1 MGRNR
6 LRFILMKGFLY
17 KMMKKN
23 KKLTIRRL
31 CFIFKAS
38 KTLKVKI
45 LHKVH
50 STKKFEKIAEIYN
63 EIVKKNTTA
72 QLHQKSCEKSDG
84 CSIMARS
91 CSLGFFR
98 FGMTRIYVRSLRRKN
113 LKFFLSKTEL
123 VKNRIVR

>member
-50 STKKFEKIAEIYN
+50 NTKKFEKIAEINN
-63 EIVKKNTTA
+63 ETVKKNTTA
-72 QLHQKSCEKSDG
+72 QLHQKSCEKIRRMQHHGAFLFAGLLSVWYDPIL
-84 CSIMARS
+84 CSKS
-91 CSLGFFR
+91 E
-98 FGMTRIYVRSLRRKN
+98 T
-113 LKFFLSKTEL
+113 
-123 VKNRIVR
+123 